1 MALAFV
7 FLSLL
12 IGTSIRKNKENQ
24 TSILLRI
31 LANYIQLMSVTM
43 SIDFKYPGAIN
54 DVLAPIQV
62 LGSATQM
69 FMSFE
74 CFYHTTEVKF
84 FAPSS
89 AVFKVFVVIVTPLI
103 LISLFSVIFIVLH

>member
-43 SIDFKYPGAIN
+43 SINFKYPTAISN
-54 DVLAPIQV
+54 VLASIEV

-69 FMSFE
+69 FMSFD
-74 CFYHTTEVKF
+74 CFAHTSELRL

-89 AVFKVFVVIVTPLI
+89 AIFKVFVVIVTPLI
-103 LISLFSVIFIVLH
+103 IISLFSIIFIVLH

>member
-1 MALAFV
+1 MFLA
-7 FLSLL
+7 LL

-54 DVLAPIQV
+54 DVLAPIEV

-74 CFYHTTEVKF
+74 CFSHTTEVKF
-84 FAPSS
+84 LAPSS